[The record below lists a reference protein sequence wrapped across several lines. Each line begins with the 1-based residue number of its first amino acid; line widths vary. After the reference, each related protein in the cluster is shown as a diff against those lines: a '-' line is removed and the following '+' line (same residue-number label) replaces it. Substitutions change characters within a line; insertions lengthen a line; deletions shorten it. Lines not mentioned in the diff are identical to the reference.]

1 MEYGIHELA
10 ELAGVT
16 TRTLRWYDKIGL
28 LKPIG
33 TGENGYR
40 RYGGAEV
47 DRLQQILLYRALGVE
62 LAQIRSIL
70 DDPGFDRLAA
80 LKNHLSALQ
89 EEQQRLERL
98 IASVEATIT
107 SAERNEPMKDAK
119 KFEAFKKN
127 AVEENEKRYGTEI
140 RQKYGD
146 EQVNE
151 ANAAV
156 MNLTVEQYADW
167 KETGETLQT
176 KLEAAVET
184 KADPAGPAGEEAA
197 ALHKRWLTFTGVR
210 YSPQL
215 HRGLAMM
222 YTEDERFTAYYD
234 KRVPGC
240 AAFLRDA
247 VLHWIQA

>member
-28 LKPIG
+28 LKPSG

-40 RYGGAEV
+40 RYGAAEV

-62 LAQIRSIL
+62 LAQIRNIL
-70 DDPGFDRLAA
+70 DDPGFDRLTA

-89 EEQQRLERL
+89 DEQRRLERL

-127 AVEENEKRYGTEI
+127 AVEENEKRYGAEI
-140 RQKYGD
+140 REKYGD
-146 EQVNE
+146 EQVDE
-151 ANAAV
+151 ANDNW
-156 MNLTVEQYADW
+156 MNLTAEQYADW
-167 KETGETLQT
+167 KETGETLQA

-184 KADPAGPAGEEAA
+184 KADPAGEAGKEAA
-197 ALHKRWLTFTGVR
+197 ALHKKWLSFSGVR
-210 YSPQL
+210 YSPQM

-234 KRVPGC
+234 KNLPGC
-240 AAFLRDA
+240 AAFLRDS
-247 VLHWIQA
+247 VLNWIQA